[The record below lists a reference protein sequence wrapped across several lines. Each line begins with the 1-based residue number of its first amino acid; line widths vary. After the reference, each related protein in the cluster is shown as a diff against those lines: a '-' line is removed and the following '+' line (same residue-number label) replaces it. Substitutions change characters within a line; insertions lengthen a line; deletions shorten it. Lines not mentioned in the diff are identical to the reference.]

1 MGINT
6 FGAYEGGDI
15 LRRGLNNKQLQET
28 DTHEGVLH
36 LQGLLLRANKAAKR
50 LTGDKEPVCRGK
62 NVKVKLQI
70 QERISIFPFIRE
82 CTYKE
87 CVNQTL
93 IDQIINEL
101 IKDQIK

>member
-50 LTGDKEPVCRGK
+50 LTGDKEPVCRGN

-70 QERISIFPFIRE
+70 QESSDGFLYFNSSGN
-82 CTYKE
+82 
-87 CVNQTL
+87 VQT
-93 IDQIINEL
+93 
-101 IKDQIK
+101 KSV